1 MNKYE
6 KYKLQKYSSMK
17 NPSNLCNKINIDNEA
32 VLTRMK
38 NKNICSIKP
47 LFYENPKDIN
57 LNDIFIHVIN
67 SHILF
72 NGENDIYIKLSEE
85 QKIKRQYVIES
96 IKKFIHLYKIRYE
109 IVYNIIFLFDIL
121 IYLDDKFRLIKNIE
135 QLGLGSTILMIKY
148 MHVENKIF
156 NLNIFQNFYERKHY
170 PKIILKEIEILC
182 LKLINYYLNFPTPL
196 LLLEL
201 YFVNG
206 FIFKNDNIKTDTCF
220 KLYKMALSILEKIL
234 VSSNEY
240 TKYRLINLS
249 SGIISYCRQYYGLEK
264 WPNILNKIYGI
275 NENNFEGIIKEF
287 LSDGNNLNLKTISIK
302 NKLLDK
308 KLQEK
313 NVIFKKCNRNINDDN
328 NKQKESNEIDINHI
342 NKDIKVNK
350 NNYKEEK
357 SNSRLSI
364 FKINNSNMN
373 INLTYRTTEEIKNS
387 ALFKKININF
397 SKKLKDLNI
406 SNSSNSINK
415 KNFIN
420 TISNKEKTIE
430 NKKPIISYKTPDK
443 ILNNKNSTCDN
454 KENKKE
460 ENSKIHKKDHHRNIS
475 NIIISNKNDNFL
487 DSEQVD
493 QVLFKRDEINCSES
507 NKDTINNIKERSIN
521 INKNEERKIYKKFI
535 NHNNGELNTEINLNE
550 KEEIKVKL
558 KQFHYQNKNINEH
571 KKMIAESKLVL
582 GNKDNVNNN
591 SKIIINNIYKKNFLL
606 KNNNNSMNLKNSNNE
621 KDNIIKKKSDDLFIK
636 NISLFK

>member
-85 QKIKRQYVIES
+85 QKIKRLYVIES
-96 IKKFIHLYKIRYE
+96 VKKFIHLYKIRYE

-170 PKIILKEIEILC
+170 PKIILKEFEILC

-206 FIFKNDNIKTDTCF
+206 FIFKSDNIKTDTCF

-420 TISNKEKTIE
+420 TISNKEKTLE
-430 NKKPIISYKTPDK
+430 NKKPI
-443 ILNNKNSTCDN
+443 
-454 KENKKE
+454 
-460 ENSKIHKKDHHRNIS
+460 H
-475 NIIISNKNDNFL
+475 
-487 DSEQVD
+487 
-493 QVLFKRDEINCSES
+493 IN
-507 NKDTINNIKERSIN
+507 
-521 INKNEERKIYKKFI
+521 YF
-535 NHNNGELNTEINLNE
+535 
-550 KEEIKVKL
+550 
-558 KQFHYQNKNINEH
+558 
-571 KKMIAESKLVL
+571 
-582 GNKDNVNNN
+582 
-591 SKIIINNIYKKNFLL
+591 
-606 KNNNNSMNLKNSNNE
+606 
-621 KDNIIKKKSDDLFIK
+621 
-636 NISLFK
+636 